1 MKAIITGDWHI
12 GKTAAKTNHETEFM
26 RSFNWLVS
34 EAKERGI
41 TNIIHTGDL
50 WDTKRFLSFPMV
62 RVWKRVLQTLEKE
75 NLKLFVVHGNH
86 DVPNTKKMN
95 ESLFDIADTSD
106 NVINFGFVTK
116 LKIDD
121 ENVLFVPYGC
131 VGEIEGAADDVS
143 LLICHESRPPVYPG
157 VRTVSG
163 HIHQRA
169 SLDGAIFASTLYQL
183 EREQV
188 GQSTGYILYDSGQ
201 CEYVDNPHE
210 GYRRV
215 EVIEGKIEG
224 LNPVKWVTNNRS
236 KLIGVNLEV
245 KVDELTDKTLYQ
257 KLVAILET
265 VSLNDLV
272 LTENIEFSQ
281 EPLKNSSHDAVSL
294 ISSELTRPGAVKL
307 LETIAGKLR

>member
-12 GKTAAKTNHETEFM
+12 GKVAAKVNHEEEFM
-26 RSFNWLVS
+26 RSFNWLMS
-34 EAKERGI
+34 ECEKHQVE
-41 TNIIHTGDL
+41 NIIHTGDL

-62 RVWKRVLQTLEKE
+62 RLWKKVLSELEKRSI
-75 NLKLFVVHGNH
+75 NLFITHGNH
-86 DVPNTKKMN
+86 DVPNTKKMDI
-95 ESLFDIADTSD
+95 SLFDIADTS
-106 NVINFGFVTK
+106 NRVLNFGSVTK
-116 LKIDD
+116 WKIDD
-121 ENVLFVPYGC
+121 ENVLFVPYGL
-131 VGEIEGAADDVS
+131 VDDIEGSADDVS
-143 LLICHESRPPVYPG
+143 LLVCHESRIPVYSG
-157 VRTVSG
+157 VLSVSG

-169 SLDGAIFASTLYQL
+169 ILDGGVFVSTLYQL

-188 GQSTGYILYDSGQ
+188 DQATGYVLYTDGSY
-201 CEYVDNPHE
+201 EFVDNPHQ
-210 GYRRV
+210 GFRRV
-215 EVIEGKIEG
+215 ELVEGKIEG

-236 KLIGVNLEV
+236 NLVGVNLEV
-245 KVDELTDKTLYQ
+245 KVDEKTDKTLYQ

-307 LETIAGKLR
+307 LEDIAGKLR